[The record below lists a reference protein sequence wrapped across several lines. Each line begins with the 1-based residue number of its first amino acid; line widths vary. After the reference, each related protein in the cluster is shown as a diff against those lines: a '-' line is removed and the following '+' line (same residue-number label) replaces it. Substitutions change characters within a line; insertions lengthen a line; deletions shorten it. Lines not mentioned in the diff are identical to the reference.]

1 MERNVVI
8 EICKNLK
15 WYEKIVVVIFNK
27 IFVKVCH
34 RQRIKH
40 VNWLLH

>member
-27 IFVKVCH
+27 IFVKVSQAKNKTC
-34 RQRIKH
+34 
-40 VNWLLH
+40 